1 MKKLFSGIIAAV
13 IVITGIF
20 TFAGCEKEEATEKQ
34 SPTLSSAFDSL
45 QWENFFASSEWEN
58 LLANVLQNQHTEL
71 PNYTYISISIIDFTI
86 ITETVINTDPHAP
99 CNDGELQN
107 CTGEYETPDIACCS
121 SKIKTKNV
129 NKLKKWIERQ
139 AMKGNKVNIDF
150 VDGYWIGTAV
160 YPSENAYHDDWQR

>member
-1 MKKLFSGIIAAV
+1 MKKLISGLSAIA
-13 IVITGIF
+13 IVIASAF
-20 TFAGCEKEEATEKQ
+20 TFAGCEKEESTEKQ

-58 LLANVLQNQHTEL
+58 LLTNVLQNQYAEL

-129 NKLKKWIERQ
+129 NKLKKWIDE
-139 AMKGNKVNIDF
+139 
-150 VDGYWIGTAV
+150 
-160 YPSENAYHDDWQR
+160 DDKESN